1 VNQRRR
7 SAPLGI
13 VYDTGAL
20 IAAERDDSRMWAI
33 HARAL
38 QRGVRPIIPA
48 GCVVEVWRGGRQAN
62 LARLLTGC
70 ETENLTDDRAKR
82 AGTLRRGGAAA
93 AGAID
98 ATVAE
103 TAVRQRAAVVTSDRA
118 DSEALSRSA
127 RRRVAIIDI

>member
-1 VNQRRR
+1 VNLRRR
-7 SAPLGI
+7 SAPLGL

-20 IAAERDDSRMWAI
+20 IAAERDDRRVWAL

-38 QRGVRPIIPA
+38 QRGVRPIVPA
-48 GCVVEVWRGGRQAN
+48 GCVVEVWRGGRHAN

-70 ETENLTDDRAKR
+70 ETEALTDDRARR

-103 TAVRQRAAVVTSDRA
+103 TAIRQRAAVVTSDRTVI
-118 DSEALSRSA
+118 EALARSA
-127 RRRVAIIDI
+127 RRRVAIIDS